1 MCGEGRPL
9 ALNGCQLSPSNRSSS
24 GTRNP
29 SSETAPQR
37 VFCSLTD
44 RSLVRTGQMRD
55 GELKYPKWEREFQ
68 ETILEFDQD
77 KLPEKAQRF
86 ENAVSVRL
94 QELAS
99 DSDHHDEREAIADA
113 TTTISV
119 LKKYKFESD
128 SKGKRVY

>member
-1 MCGEGRPL
+1 MVWRGPTSR
-9 ALNGCQLSPSNRSSS
+9 LNGCQLPPSNRSIS

-44 RSLVRTGQMRD
+44 RSLVRTGPMRD

-86 ENAVSVRL
+86 ETAVSVRL
-94 QELAS
+94 LELAS

-119 LKKYKFESD
+119 LKKYKFEPD
-128 SKGKRVY
+128 SK

>member
-1 MCGEGRPL
+1 MARPTSRL
-9 ALNGCQLSPSNRSSS
+9 KWGPTAPPNRSSS

-44 RSLVRTGQMRD
+44 RSLVRIGPMRD

-68 ETILEFDQD
+68 DTILEFDQD

-86 ENAVSVRL
+86 ENAVLVRL

-119 LKKYKFESD
+119 LKKYKLPEPD
-128 SKGKRVY
+128 SK

>member
-1 MCGEGRPL
+1 MGANCP
-9 ALNGCQLSPSNRSSS
+9 PNRSSS
-24 GTRNP
+24 GTRNH
-29 SSETAPQR
+29 STETAPSAC
-37 VFCSLTD
+37 FPLD
-44 RSLVRTGQMRD
+44 EPKFGQNGLMRD

-113 TTTISV
+113 TTTICV
-119 LKKYKFESD
+119 LKKYKFD
-128 SKGKRVY
+128 PRNKAK